1 MVATLYITA
10 FILVVLFITYPDDF
24 PTLISNPKLLL
35 SAAQMETRRRWM
47 ILKLGTSLWVSKQK
61 MAFSL
66 WRMKSIIKAEQLK
79 QQQQENNID

>member
-1 MVATLYITA
+1 MVATLYIIA
-10 FILVVLFITYPDDF
+10 LILVVLFITYPDDF

-35 SAAQMETRRRWM
+35 SATQMETKRRWM
-47 ILKLGTSLWVSKQK
+47 ILKLGAGLWISKQK

-66 WRMKSIIKAEQLK
+66 WRMKSIIESEQLK

>member
-24 PTLISNPKLLL
+24 PALISNPKLLL
-35 SAAQMETRRRWM
+35 NAAQMETRRRWM
-47 ILKLGTSLWVSKQK
+47 ILKLGTILWISKQK